1 MSDDLVL
8 ELDTAI
14 SIWMNGKNLEESIFG
29 ASDEDIFELSETL
42 VCITRY
48 HTQPGSTKNEN
59 FSFTANSALSGG
71 SHPCASPECRSSR
84 VDSLISFATLYADE
98 VFIQQPFEG
107 IAQKEPSNIS
117 EADRHNLVSG
127 IYSYFLLRPLIKQG
141 IIKYAHDVNPF
152 CNHHYETVAK
162 PLIDKI
168 NRKADLLQAEITKD
182 LLECCR
188 VTFNYTNPKSPF
200 FDISG
205 PEGIVEHGQVFFH
218 AYNPPPKIFKAF
230 KNKGPV
236 YSLSKSEMLESGAL
250 DFVIHPI
257 LRDITFQEWHTALT
271 NTSYLCDN
279 YAHMSLVSKVNNDIF
294 AANSS
299 AFAGGL
305 KHYLP
310 KVHSSDSNALLA
322 LRNNEAEAFFVY
334 RDKLRKLLK
343 TAGNWEE
350 KEVAAVFRD
359 EVLPEIN
366 AINKKLRDWKSNTRQ
381 SIGEKVLFGTGAV
394 TLGLYAGL
402 LPANIG
408 QLVAALGGTSA
419 AAAILMDWN
428 KTFKEKQQARSNDF
442 FFLWE
447 AANR

>member
-1 MSDDLVL
+1 MSDDLVS
-8 ELDTAI
+8 ELDAAI
-14 SIWMNGKNLEESIFG
+14 RLWVSSGNLEESIFG
-29 ASDEDIFELSETL
+29 ASNEKIFEFSETL
-42 VCITRY
+42 VSITRY
-48 HTQPGSTKNEN
+48 HAQSGSTKNEN

-71 SHPCASPECRSSR
+71 SHPCASPECRIRR
-84 VDSLISFATLYADE
+84 VESLISFATLYADE
-98 VFIQQPFEG
+98 VYIQQPFED
-107 IAQKEPSNIS
+107 IAQKEPSKIR
-117 EADRHNLVSG
+117 EVDRHNLASG
-127 IYSYFLLRPLIKQG
+127 IYTYFLLRPLIKQG
-141 IIKYAHDVNPF
+141 IIKYAHDANPF

-162 PLIDKI
+162 PLIEDI
-168 NRKADLLQAEITKD
+168 NRKVDRLQAEITKE

-188 VTFNYTNPKSPF
+188 VTFNYTNSKSPF

-205 PEGIVEHGQVFFH
+205 PERILEHGQVFFH
-218 AYNPPPKIFKAF
+218 AYNPPPNMFKTF
-230 KNKGPV
+230 KNKGPL
-236 YSLSKSEMLESGAL
+236 YTLSKSEMHESGAL

-279 YAHMSLVSKVNNDIF
+279 NAHMALVSKVNNDIF
-294 AANSS
+294 SANSS
-299 AFAGGL
+299 AFASGL

-310 KVHSSDSNALLA
+310 RVHSRDANALLA
-322 LRNNEAEAFFVY
+322 LRNKESEAFFVY

-343 TAGNWEE
+343 TAGNWGER
-350 KEVAAVFRD
+350 EVAAVFRD

-366 AINKKLRDWKSNTRQ
+366 VINKKLQDWKLNTRQ